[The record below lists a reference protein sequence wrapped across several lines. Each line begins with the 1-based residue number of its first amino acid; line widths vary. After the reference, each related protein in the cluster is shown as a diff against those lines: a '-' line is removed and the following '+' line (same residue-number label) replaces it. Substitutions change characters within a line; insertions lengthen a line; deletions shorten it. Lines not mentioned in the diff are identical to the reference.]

1 MQTDQIY
8 HMKLPFRAILFAWII
23 AGTADALAAVVVY
36 AWILNKTTALQI
48 FQGIASG
55 IPGIDAFNGGTG
67 IAILGLLLHYFIAF
81 CWTLFYF
88 LLYRRFKLLQKN
100 IIVSAIVY
108 GLFVWLFMNIIVLP
122 VTFGRPPVLTMNN
135 IFIGSIILM
144 FAIGLPV
151 SIIADHYFRK
161 RVQP

>member
-1 MQTDQIY
+1 
-8 HMKLPFRAILFAWII
+8 MKLPFKPILLTWII
-23 AGTADALAAVVVY
+23 AGTADALAAIMVY
-36 AWILNKTTALQI
+36 AWILNKTTVLQI

-55 IPGIDAFNGGTG
+55 IAGKDAFNGGAET
-67 IAILGLLLHYFIAF
+67 AVLGLLLHYFIAL
-81 CWTLFYF
+81 CWVMLYF
-88 LLYRRFKLLQKN
+88 LLYPRFKFLQKN
-100 IIVSAIVY
+100 IIASAIIY

-135 IFIGSIILM
+135 IFTGSIMLM

-161 RVQP
+161 